1 MLYYVLNK
9 NIEGEKILKDIEK
22 LVHNFTKNNKTDDAP
37 VLCISLKTISYN
49 DHTMIPKLEHK
60 KTPAKSRG

>member
-9 NIEGEKILKDIEK
+9 NIEGEKILKDIERM
-22 LVHNFTKNNKTDDAP
+22 VYNFSINNKTEQIP
-37 VLCISLKTISYN
+37 ILCISLKSISYD

-60 KTPAKSRG
+60 KTPA

>member
-9 NIEGEKILKDIEK
+9 NIEGEKILKDIERM
-22 LVHNFTKNNKTDDAP
+22 VNNFSINNQTEQIP
-37 VLCISLKTISYN
+37 ILCISLKSISYD

-60 KTPAKSRG
+60 KTPA